1 MTKLNIGKTIKNGHI
16 TIMVAG
22 SGNMVTNRIQ
32 DKISGGRIH
41 G

>member
-1 MTKLNIGKTIKNGHI
+1 MTKLSIGKTIKSGHI

-22 SGNMVTNRIQ
+22 NTNMVTKRIQ
-32 DKISGGRIH
+32 DKISGGRIY

>member
-1 MTKLNIGKTIKNGHI
+1 MTKLNIGKTIKSSHI

-22 SGNMVTNRIQ
+22 NGNMVTNGIQ
-32 DKISGGRIH
+32 DKISGGRIY